1 MNGLL
6 VIHVEMLLFLKEKYV
21 IPKSAQFIL
30 SGRSGANAPCLV
42 VGENN
47 LKKGLVFCHQY
58 QVILRMYRKEIC
70 SSTVWTV
77 NDVLVN
83 IYPFIILVDISPFI
97 ILVDI
102 YPLLCNKRE
111 YIDQMDERVYTD
123 QDIIDRPHC
132 RL

>member
-1 MNGLL
+1 MNGPL

-70 SSTVWTV
+70 SSTVWII

-83 IYPFIILVDISPFI
+83 RNPFIILVDICIPFCRI
-97 ILVDI
+97 RI
-102 YPLLCNKRE
+102 
-111 YIDQMDERVYTD
+111 YIDQEV
-123 QDIIDRPHC
+123 IDRPH
-132 RL
+132 RRF

>member
-1 MNGLL
+1 MNGPL

-70 SSTVWTV
+70 SSTVWII

-83 IYPFIILVDISPFI
+83 RNPFIILVDICIPFCRI
-97 ILVDI
+97 RDK
-102 YPLLCNKRE
+102 NDKRI
-111 YIDQMDERVYTD
+111 YIDQEV
-123 QDIIDRPHC
+123 IDRPH
-132 RL
+132 RRF

>member
-1 MNGLL
+1 MNGPL

-58 QVILRMYRKEIC
+58 QVILRMYRKQIC

-83 IYPFIILVDISPFI
+83 TYPFVILVDISPFTFWS
-97 ILVDI
+97 V
-102 YPLLCNKRE
+102 YPLLCNKRG
-111 YIDQMDERVYTD
+111 YIDQNYKRVYID
-123 QDIIDRPHC
+123 QDVIDCPHC
-132 RL
+132 RF

>member
-1 MNGLL
+1 MIPL

-83 IYPFIILVDISPFI
+83 IYPFIVLVDISPF
-97 ILVDI
+97 V
-102 YPLLCNKRE
+102 
-111 YIDQMDERVYTD
+111 Q
-123 QDIIDRPHC
+123 
-132 RL
+132 